1 MTRVTRV
8 TSFGVL
14 LVHVLLYGLSTQDR
28 GALRTLPHDGGAISC
43 SGDLVCEQSEML
55 CLPGNMETAMT
66 PVLVPSDLRA
76 ETVKKC
82 HNDNCSLCVRVTVE
96 ISAAFLTE
104 HNEELG
110 SGDCDDYGP
119 EYDDF
124 DDYDREH
131 DEDEENAEITA
142 VNVYLKLNNSN
153 NGSLLCANL
162 IIAPPTLSC
171 YAMKVSLPLSAVPPT
186 NSSSSTVVGSVAY
199 NCIKVSPGAEM
210 NITSYSYPRYTKILS
225 ISHEVPGCTKL
236 DPLDNIWV
244 CDAPVL
250 DFVNESNETSVG
262 IVNGSNR
269 RKAFVRVFYYNYKK
283 NITHSNNTLIGEK
296 RYYIPQSDIVPCM
309 CIQAWYIDLVDA
321 MRYMLCPFRNY
332 PKDLILDKSKLE
344 VKIDKLTSY
353 THYTLNAPCEVTAE
367 ASLCWK
373 SGNPPRCRE
382 IPNTRSKVV
391 SQIPYRIKDLEVPH
405 PSLCVQ
411 VSVKGKVLHTECL
424 NASVRREFQNE
435 ALLCLIERGR
445 CKTLFNMTHQP
456 KIDLAFLEEKLVGD
470 ALSDHCIKVLSSA
483 KQNISVCSID
493 KFMRSRWTWSR
504 VLCLLVVACVLLIIL
519 LKVEDL
525 KKWLKSVTAEKPLDE
540 IFKNRRVLILY
551 SPDDP
556 AYEELVRVFSFSL
569 KVELKLDVILDQ
581 WDRTEMAR
589 VGPLPWY
596 QKQKSDVFE
605 KGGLIILLFSEG
617 ARDRYTAW
625 KGQRAEQVV
634 ESDPYGSFGAIL
646 NCVYPDFLKGRAKG
660 RYLVASFGS
669 NNDVVP
675 DPFGLLPIYT
685 LPLNLIKLLPE
696 LAGDNRKILRRK
708 HAKRLSVKISN
719 SLQEPLKACQK
730 TMNRQTVISQD
741 GSELSE
747 SPRFDEKVAMEL
759 EPLV

>member
-1 MTRVTRV
+1 MTRVTFF
-8 TSFGVL
+8 SVL

-28 GALRTLPHDGGAISC
+28 GALRTLPNDGGDISC
-43 SGDLVCEQSEML
+43 SGDLVCEQSEMW
-55 CLPGNMETAMT
+55 CSPGDIEAAMT
-66 PVLVPSDLRA
+66 PVLVPSDLRV

-82 HNDNCSLCVRVTVE
+82 HNDNCSLCVQVTVE

-110 SGDCDDYGP
+110 SGDCDYDFDENYDS
-119 EYDDF
+119 EYD
-124 DDYDREH
+124 
-131 DEDEENAEITA
+131 EEEESTEITA

-225 ISHEVPGCTKL
+225 ISHEVPGCAKL
-236 DPLDNIWV
+236 NPLDNIWV
-244 CDAPVL
+244 CGAPVL
-250 DFVNESNETSVG
+250 DFVNKSNETSVG
-262 IVNGSNR
+262 IVNGTNS
-269 RKAFVRVFYYNYKK
+269 RKARVWVFYNYKK
-283 NITHSNNTLIGEK
+283 NTTHSDKTLIGEN
-296 RYYIPQSDIVPCM
+296 RHYIPQSDIVPCM
-309 CIQAWYIDLVDA
+309 CIQAWYSDLVDA
-321 MRYMLCPFRNY
+321 VRTMMCPFRNY
-332 PKDLILDKSKLE
+332 SKDLILDKSKLE
-344 VKIDKLTSY
+344 VQINGFDVY
-353 THYTLNAPCEVTAE
+353 IFNAPCKVTAE

-382 IPNTRSKVV
+382 IPNTRTEVV
-391 SQIPYRIKDLEVPH
+391 SQVRNRIEGLKVLH

-435 ALLCLIERGR
+435 ALLCLIENGR
-445 CKTLFNMTHQP
+445 CKTLFNTTHQP
-456 KIDLAFLEEKLVGD
+456 NIVAYLEEKLVGD
-470 ALSDHCIKVLSSA
+470 AVSEHCLKVLSSA
-483 KQNISVCSID
+483 KQNISVCSVD

-504 VLCLLVVACVLLIIL
+504 VLCLLVVACLLLIIL
-519 LKVEDL
+519 LRIEDL

-551 SPDDP
+551 SPDNA
-556 AYEELVRVFSFSL
+556 AYEELVRVFALSL

-596 QKQKSDVFE
+596 EKQKSAVFE

-617 ARDRYTAW
+617 ARERYTAW
-625 KGQRAEQVV
+625 IEQRAEQVV

-669 NNDVVP
+669 NNNVVP
-675 DPFGLLPIYT
+675 DPFGLPPIYT
-685 LPLNLIKLLPE
+685 LPLNLLKLLPE
-696 LAGDNRKILRRK
+696 LAGDNRKILWRK
-708 HAKRLSVKISN
+708 QAKRLSVKISN

-730 TMNRQTVISQD
+730 IMNRQTLISQD
-741 GSELSE
+741 GGELAK
-747 SPRFDEKVAMEL
+747 SPRFDENVAVEL
-759 EPLV
+759 QPLV

>member
-1 MTRVTRV
+1 MTRVTFF
-8 TSFGVL
+8 SVL

-28 GALRTLPHDGGAISC
+28 GALRTLPNDGGAISC
-43 SGDLVCEQSEML
+43 SGDLVCEQSEMW
-55 CLPGNMETAMT
+55 CIPGDIETAMT

-82 HNDNCSLCVRVTVE
+82 HDDNCSLCVRVTVE

-104 HNEELG
+104 HNDELG
-110 SGDCDDYGP
+110 SGDCDYDSEYEGYYP
-119 EYDDF
+119 EY
-124 DDYDREH
+124 
-131 DEDEENAEITA
+131 DEDEEEESTEITA

-171 YAMKVSLPLSAVPPT
+171 YAMKVSLPLSAVPPS
-186 NSSSSTVVGSVAY
+186 NSSNSTTVGSVAY

-225 ISHEVPGCTKL
+225 ISHEVPGCVKL
-236 DPLDNIWV
+236 DPLDNISV

-250 DFVNESNETSVG
+250 DFVNVSNETSVG
-262 IVNGSNR
+262 IVNGKNR
-269 RKAFVRVFYYNYKK
+269 RKARVWVFYSYRK
-283 NITHSNNTLIGEK
+283 NTTHSNSTLIGEK
-296 RYYIPQSDIVPCM
+296 RHYIPQSDIAPCM
-309 CIQAWYIDLVDA
+309 CIQAWYSDLVDA
-321 MRYMLCPFRNY
+321 MRTMLCPFRNY
-332 PKDLILDKSKLE
+332 SKDSILDKSKLE
-344 VKIDKLTSY
+344 VKINEFTV
-353 THYTLNAPCEVTAE
+353 YTLNAPCKVTAE

-382 IPNTRSKVV
+382 IPNTRRKVV
-391 SQIPYRIKDLEVPH
+391 SQVPYRIEALKVPH

-435 ALLCLIERGR
+435 ALLCLIENER
-445 CKTLFNMTHQP
+445 CKTLFNTTHQP
-456 KIDLAFLEEKLVGD
+456 NIDLAFLEEKLVGD
-470 ALSDHCIKVLSSA
+470 ALSDHCIKILSSS
-483 KQNISVCSID
+483 KQIISLCSVD

-504 VLCLLVVACVLLIIL
+504 ILCLLVVACVLLIIL
-519 LKVEDL
+519 LRIEDL

-551 SPDDP
+551 SPDYP
-556 AYEELVRVFSFSL
+556 AYEELVRVFALSL
-569 KVELKLDVILDQ
+569 KVELNLDVILDQ
-581 WDRTEMAR
+581 WARTEMAT
-589 VGPLPWY
+589 VGPLLWY
-596 QKQKSDVFE
+596 DKQKSDVFE
-605 KGGLIILLFSEG
+605 KGGLIILLFTEG

-625 KGQRAEQVV
+625 KEGRAEQVV

-646 NCVYPDFLKGRAKG
+646 NCVYPDFLKGQAKG
-660 RYLVASFGS
+660 RYLVASFDS
-669 NNDVVP
+669 TNDVVP

-685 LPLNLIKLLPE
+685 LPLNLLKLLPE
-696 LAGDNRKILRRK
+696 LAGDNRKILWRK
-708 HAKRLSVKISN
+708 QAKRLSVKISN

-730 TMNRQTVISQD
+730 IMNRQTLISQD
-741 GSELSE
+741 GSELSQ
-747 SPRFDEKVAMEL
+747 SPRFDKKVAMEL